1 MDLLE
6 TENQNLK
13 NKFKDL
19 GNCIAKEEIINQEL
33 KEKQKKLTKN
43 QQ

>member
-19 GNCIAKEEIINQEL
+19 ENYIAKEEIINQEL
-33 KEKQKKLTKN
+33 KEQQKNLKKT